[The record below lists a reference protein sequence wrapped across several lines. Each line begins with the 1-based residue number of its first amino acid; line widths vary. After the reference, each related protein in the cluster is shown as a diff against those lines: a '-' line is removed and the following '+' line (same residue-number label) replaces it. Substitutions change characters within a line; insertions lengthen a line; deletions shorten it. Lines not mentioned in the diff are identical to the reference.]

1 MFTSQS
7 LSLCVMPDRQVT
19 VGTGYRELIC
29 YETNTV
35 SYKRQENLS
44 RAAGSNYYSLQFDHC
59 DSPFT
64 LDEVISYTVN
74 IKNICMSNGVVELV

>member
-1 MFTSQS
+1 MVHYCMFTSQS
-7 LSLCVMPDRQVT
+7 LSLCVMPDRQVI

-35 SYKRQENLS
+35 SYNRQENLS
-44 RAAGSNYYSLQFDHC
+44 RAAGSNYSLQFDHC

-64 LDEVISYTVN
+64 LDKVISYTVN
-74 IKNICMSNGVVELV
+74 IKNI